1 MKMILLLSAAYLN
14 GGGYVDA
21 GASVEV
27 GEAKHQITEERAVDI
42 QRGLRGEISEV
53 EATDEDEDEGDR
65 DEGDGL
71 DAFTVTEL
79 KKYAT
84 DENIDLG
91 SATKKQEILTAIRA
105 TRD

>member
-21 GASVEV
+21 GHSVEV
-27 GEAKHQITEERAVDI
+27 GEGKHQITEERAVDI
-42 QRGLRGEISEV
+42 ERGLRGEISEV
-53 EATDEDEDEGDR
+53 EEADQNDEGDEG

-71 DAFTVTEL
+71 DAFTVPEL

-84 DENIDLG
+84 DESIDLG
-91 SATKKQEILTAIRA
+91 NASTKPKILAAIRA
-105 TRD
+105 ARG